1 MSQQAIADRFKQRV
15 RRRNRIERA
24 LVAQLGKNQN
34 EAYYLELIKDYLFLW
49 DTMQELKF
57 DIETRGVSI
66 YWQNSE
72 TQYGYK
78 KNDSIG
84 EMTRVSQQMLRI
96 LDNLG
101 IEPTEEEKE
110 EVNGNTL
117 L

>member
-1 MSQQAIADRFKQRV
+1 MSQEKIAERFKSRV

-24 LVAQLGKNQN
+24 LIAQLGEDKNN
-34 EAYYLELIKDYLFLW
+34 AYYLELIKDYLFLW
-49 DTMQELKF
+49 DTMQELKL
-57 DIETRGVSI
+57 DIETRGVSV

-72 TQYGYK
+72 TQFGYK

-101 IEPTEEEKE
+101 IKPTEDEADDLD
-110 EVNGNTL
+110 GDTRL
-117 L
+117 